1 MTLTLPNDDTD
12 LFSLMRKELFSSVI
26 GDVLDAQGFRHQYL
40 PANIRPM
47 SDNMVIVGRA
57 MTVLEADFFV
67 EPGFEGRSG
76 LATKPFGLMFE
87 ALDDLKKD
95 EIYITS
101 GVCGAYA
108 QWGEMMSTRARVL
121 GAAGAILNGYA
132 RDTHG
137 IRKLGFPT
145 FCHGSYGQDQGVRG
159 KVLDYRLRIEIG
171 AVTIDPGTILFGDI
185 DGVVAIPKTA
195 EADTLRLAFEKA
207 RGEKRVAEA
216 IRQGMSTVDAWN
228 KFGIM

>member
-1 MTLTLPNDDTD
+1 MSFQLPDNDAD
-12 LFSLMRKELFSSVI
+12 LFSLMRTELFSSVI

-40 PANIRPM
+40 PPNIRPL
-47 SDNMVIVGRA
+47 SDDMVIIGRA
-57 MTVLEADFFV
+57 MTVLEADFFI
-67 EPGFEGRSG
+67 EPGMDGRSG
-76 LATKPFGLMFE
+76 LAKKPFGVMFE
-87 ALDDLKKD
+87 ALDDLKAH

-108 QWGEMMSTRARVL
+108 QWGEMMSTRAQVL

-159 KVLDYRLRIEIG
+159 KVLDYRLRIEVG

-185 DGVVAIPKTA
+185 DGVVAIPKSA
-195 EADTLRLAFEKA
+195 EKETLRLAFEKA
-207 RGEKRVAEA
+207 RGEKRVANA
-216 IRQGMSTVDAWN
+216 IRNGMSTVEAWN
-228 KFGIM
+228 TFGIM